1 MGATYIPNYISMEN
15 CWSNLTNKHKHT
27 HTLTLNPKLSSV
39 SVYIVGTRC
48 EGELK
53 VDSVS
58 ELKKKKERRLTFSY
72 GITMKY

>member
-15 CWSNLTNKHKHT
+15 CGSNLTNKQT
-27 HTLTLNPKLSSV
+27 HTLNPKLSLF

-53 VDSVS
+53 VNSVS
-58 ELKKKKERRLTFSY
+58 ELKNKRTKINIFV
-72 GITMKY
+72 